1 MGTNFY
7 WNTEE
12 PEVLET
18 IETLG
23 KWRAP
28 LRAGYSEPSKPETI
42 AELRA
47 LGVPE
52 GVLENMANPSPP
64 TLSDLSHIGKRSAAG
79 LYCYS
84 CNAWFHDPAACD
96 ERPKDQRTSCKYCG
110 AEHKSGMNRATSVEL
125 GFAKPESLRPESGVE
140 GTCTF
145 SWANWPD
152 EVYHIAR
159 QAPAEMQL
167 VVDEYGRTMTG
178 QQFLDMLRASVSI
191 TKLSIGQIFS

>member
-7 WNTEE
+7 WNTEDA
-12 PEVLET
+12 EVLET
-18 IETLG
+18 IETIG

-28 LRAGYSEPSKPETI
+28 LRAGYGEPAKPEAI
-42 AELRA
+42 DELRA

-64 TLSDLSHIGKRSAAG
+64 TLNDFSHIGKRSAAG

-84 CNAWFHDPAACD
+84 CNAWFHDPANCD
-96 ERPKDQRTSCKYCG
+96 ERPKDERTSCKYCG
-110 AEHKSGMNRATSVEL
+110 AQAKSGMNRATSVEL
-125 GFAKPESLRPESGVE
+125 GFAKPEPLRPESGVE
-140 GTCTF
+140 GTCAF
-145 SWANWPD
+145 LWANWPD

-167 VVDEYGRTMTG
+167 VVDEYGKTMTG
-178 QQFLDMLRASVSI
+178 KEFVNMLRASVSI
-191 TKLSIGQIFS
+191 SKLSIGHIFS